1 MIDLN
6 EINGEIAKLEN
17 EPLSYGNIQK
27 LAWLY
32 TVRDHASRPVIECYG
47 DSECMKACAGKPMNE
62 VMLVVDEL
70 MDTLQIIQP
79 RLYAAVINRLV

>member
-6 EINGEIAKLEN
+6 EINGEIEKLEN
-17 EPLSYGNIQK
+17 EPLSYGTIQK

-32 TVRDHASRPVIECYG
+32 TVRDHANHPVVECYG

-62 VMLVVDEL
+62 IMTVLDEL
-70 MDTLQIIQP
+70 MATLQIIQP
-79 RLYAAVINRLV
+79 RLYDAVMSKF